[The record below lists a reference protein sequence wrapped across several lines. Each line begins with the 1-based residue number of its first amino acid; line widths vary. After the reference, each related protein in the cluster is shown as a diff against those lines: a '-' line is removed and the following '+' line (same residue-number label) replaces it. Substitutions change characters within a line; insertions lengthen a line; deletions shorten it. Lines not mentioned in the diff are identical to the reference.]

1 MNNTQF
7 TVKYEEVGIKDVGQ
21 VGGKNASLGEMIRT
35 LKEKGVPVPSGFI
48 VTASA
53 YFYFLKSTGLDEFI
67 RTTLKGL
74 DTKNLKELER
84 CGKLVRDA
92 IVKKDF
98 PKDLQDEIVSR
109 YHDLEK
115 HYGKMSDVAVRSS
128 ATAEDL
134 PGASFAGEQES
145 YLGIRGA
152 QEVLVAVRATMSS
165 LFTDR
170 AISYRADRGFD
181 HMKIALSAGV
191 QKMVRSDKA
200 CSGVMFTLDT
210 ESGFPNV
217 IIING
222 SWGLGEM
229 IVKGEVTPDEFLVWK
244 EGIKQNIASPI
255 IDKKLGVKLRKMI
268 YHHGADIQQ
277 TKIIPTSTKER
288 DSFVLTD
295 KEVMQLAKWGSIVE
309 QHYTEHYKKWTPM
322 DMEWAKDGVTGDVY
336 IVQARPETVHASQDF
351 SKLKEYELQAAGA
364 RPVVTGSSVGSSI
377 ATGKAHIIL
386 DAKHIGDFK
395 KGEVLITTMTDPDWE
410 PIMKMASAIVTD
422 KGGRTSHAAIVSR
435 ELGIPAIVGTE
446 KATKSVTTGEPVTVD
461 TTGSSGTLYKG
472 TLKFKVIEHDLK
484 KIAQP
489 KTKIM
494 INVAVPDNAFA
505 ASFLPNSGVGLAREE
520 FIIASKM
527 GVHPLA
533 LLHMKDLQP
542 VVRRA
547 IEEKMRGWEDPK
559 KYYIDNLA
567 FGIAKIGA
575 AFYPKKVIVRFSD
588 FKTNEYRTLLGGE
601 AYEPKEENPMI
612 GWRGASRYYDPKFKP
627 AFMMEAAAIKKVRE
641 EIGLT
646 NVIPMVP
653 FCRTVE
659 EGIKTQEAM
668 AEAGL
673 VTTFM
678 AGKKTFRTKAAGITP
693 IYVMCEIPANVLLA
707 DDFLDIFDGMSI
719 GSNDLTQLTL
729 GLDRDSGIVT
739 HIANEKNPAVEKLIS
754 EIIPKCLKRKKYIGI
769 CGQGPSDFPDFAA
782 FLVDL
787 GIESMSLNPDTVVR
801 TTVAIAAQEAKR
813 KGKKKKT
820 GK

>member
-21 VGGKNASLGEMIRT
+21 VGGKNASLGEMIHT
-35 LKEKGVPVPSGFI
+35 LKSKGVPVPSGFV

-53 YFYFLKSTGLDEFI
+53 YFYFLKETGLDTFI
-67 RTTLKGL
+67 RETLNGL
-74 DTKNLKELER
+74 DTKNLKDLEKR
-84 CGKLVRDA
+84 GKIVRDA
-92 IVKKDF
+92 IVKKEF

-109 YHDLEK
+109 YHELEK

-152 QEVLVAVRATMSS
+152 QEVLVAVRATMAS

-277 TKIIPTSTKER
+277 TKIIPTSPAER

-295 KEVMQLAKWGSIVE
+295 KEVMQLAKWGAIIE

-364 RPVVTGSSVGSSI
+364 KPVVTGSSVGSSI
-377 ATGKAHIIL
+377 ATGKAHVIL

-446 KATKSVTTGEPVTVD
+446 KATKSVITGEPVTVD
-461 TTGSSGTLYKG
+461 TTGSTGTLYKG
-472 TLKFKVIEHDLK
+472 ILKFKVIEHDLK
-484 KIAQP
+484 KIAKP

-533 LLHMKDLQP
+533 LLNMKDLQP
-542 VVRRA
+542 TVRRA
-547 IEEKMRGWEDPK
+547 VEEKMRGWEDPK

-627 AFMMEAAAIKKVRE
+627 AFMMEVAAIKKVRE

-678 AGKKTFRTKAAGITP
+678 AGKKTFKAKADGITP

-729 GLDRDSGIVT
+729 GLDRDSGIVS
-739 HIANEKNPAVEKLIS
+739 HVGNEKNPAVKKLIA

-769 CGQGPSDFPDFAA
+769 CGQGPSDYPDFAA
-782 FLVDL
+782 FLVEL

-801 TTVAIAAQEAKR
+801 TTVAIAAQEAKL
-813 KGKKKKT
+813 KGKKKEARK
-820 GK
+820 